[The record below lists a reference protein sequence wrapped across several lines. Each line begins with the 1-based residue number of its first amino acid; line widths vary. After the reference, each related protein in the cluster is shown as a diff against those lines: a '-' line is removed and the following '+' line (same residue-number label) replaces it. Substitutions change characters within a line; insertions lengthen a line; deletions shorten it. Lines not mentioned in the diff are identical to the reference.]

1 MLIIPVEKLAAETFD
16 AVLEEYIHREGT
28 DYGDY
33 EYSLAQ
39 KRSQL
44 RQQIK
49 EGKVCLCYD
58 PVSQTCTLLPKKQ
71 ALALMSNE

>member
-1 MLIIPVEKLAAETFD
+1 MLIIPVEQLSEETFD

-28 DYGDY
+28 DYGEY
-33 EYSLAQ
+33 EFSLAD

-49 EGKVCLCYD
+49 DGKICLCYD

-71 ALALMSNE
+71 ALALISDE